1 MKFCVKLITVLVT
14 IAVLLFLG
22 GCEKQDALSSL
33 DSGEIN
39 IVSSPTNFLK
49 PGDPLP
55 GDYPQS
61 GSCIAEFWAQK
72 NGYKGNSINVPNGS
86 NFSFQHESLTPP
98 PGIPFGDPVPIMML
112 VEKDTINNEL
122 LFTFGESG
130 CQFNPAAEVVF
141 DYTDLGI
148 SAAQLYY
155 IDDNGNYVPQSPASV
170 NTKNK
175 RMLIYVDHFSRYAIG
190 AE

>member
-1 MKFCVKLITVLVT
+1 MKTLTKIITVLTTVT
-14 IAVLLFLG
+14 VLAFLA

-33 DSGEIN
+33 DSAGSN
-39 IVSSPTNFLK
+39 IVSSPTSFLK

-55 GDYPQS
+55 GSYPQT
-61 GSCIAEFWAQK
+61 GSCIGEYWLQK
-72 NGYKGNSINVPNGS
+72 NLYKGNSINVPNGS
-86 NFSFQHESLTPP
+86 NFSFSNGALTPP
-98 PGIPFGDPVPIMML
+98 SGIPFGDPVPIMML

-155 IDDNGNYVPQSPASV
+155 IDDNGNYIPQPPAYINV
-170 NTKNK
+170 RNNK
-175 RMLIYVDHFSRYAIG
+175 MIIYIDHFSRYAIG